1 MKFHAASLHSDLL
14 FNSFVVYLLVLK
26 HLHALVL
33 HFTCAVCAPGTGLEF
48 HVPSADASC
57 LPPFRTEPLPAH
69 PRAPIPDH
77 AAGDVSG
84 PRLIALCPAARPPT
98 RAQTGE
104 WLAAED
110 AGLGFKGGGIHGAP
124 GSAGAGFHM
133 DPNTGRLIP
142 GHAGGGGGAQAE
154 GADPNPHP
162 SQGSPGTSLLETPPL
177 GSARSMSQRRAPP
190 TGPSRLRLASQPA
203 AAADA
208 GIEGGLTEE
217 DEAVRC
223 LKVACM
229 FKKDRASVFM
239 GCKA

>member
-1 MKFHAASLHSDLL
+1 MSAVLL
-14 FNSFVVYLLVLK
+14 FDCNLLGPK
-26 HLHALVL
+26 QLHALVF
-33 HFTCAVCAPGTGLEF
+33 HFTYAVGAHGTGLEF

-69 PRAPIPDH
+69 PRGPVPAH
-77 AAGDVSG
+77 AAEDVSG
-84 PRLIALCPAARPPT
+84 PRLIALCPVARPPS
-98 RAQTGE
+98 RVQTDE

-110 AGLGFKGGGIHGAP
+110 AGLRVQRGGTHGAP
-124 GSAGAGFHM
+124 GSAGAGFRM

-142 GHAGGGGGAQAE
+142 GQAGGGGGGQAE
-154 GADPNPHP
+154 GSDPNPHP

-203 AAADA
+203 AAADV
-208 GIEGGLTEE
+208 GIEGGLKKE

-223 LKVACM
+223 LNIA
-229 FKKDRASVFM
+229 RTSVT
-239 GCKA
+239 